1 MIEENIS
8 NFDKLSETIN
18 KRWFETYGGGP
29 VYDLK
34 ALQARVIG
42 IFDDRNCWMD
52 NAKANN
58 KEYLK
63 LEKRLK
69 KMSES

>member
-1 MIEENIS
+1 MTDFEQIS
-8 NFDKLSETIN
+8 KTIN
-18 KRWFETYGGGP
+18 ELWFETYKGGP
-29 VYDLK
+29 VFDLK

-63 LEKRLK
+63 LEKKLK
-69 KMSES
+69 RYENGKI